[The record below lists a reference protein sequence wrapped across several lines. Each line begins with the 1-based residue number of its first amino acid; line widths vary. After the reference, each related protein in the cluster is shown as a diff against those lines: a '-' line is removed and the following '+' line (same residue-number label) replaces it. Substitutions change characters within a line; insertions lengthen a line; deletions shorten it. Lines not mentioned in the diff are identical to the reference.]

1 MSVHLIFEF
10 LTAFVGTIAF
20 ALLFQVPK
28 EYYVNCGLAGGCG
41 WICYKLLLAGC
52 GLFGSTFFATVLV
65 VFLSRL
71 SAVRRH
77 CPVTIFLI
85 AGIFPLV
92 PGAGIYWTA
101 YYVVTDQL
109 AKASDRGFQTLKI
122 AVAIVLGILFVF
134 EFPQKWFRW
143 AERGGGAGTGSA
155 HRPFSRHFFN
165 CNLPRPTQNP
175 NTSSSVLRI
184 LCKQIDSP
192 DQFLICNASKKHAYR
207 IFSLLYACFFFVVI

>member
-77 CPVTIFLI
+77 CPVTIFLV

-134 EFPQKWFRW
+134 EFPQRWFRW
-143 AERGGGAGTGSA
+143 AERSTATG
-155 HRPFSRHFFN
+155 N
-165 CNLPRPTQNP
+165 
-175 NTSSSVLRI
+175 
-184 LCKQIDSP
+184 
-192 DQFLICNASKKHAYR
+192 
-207 IFSLLYACFFFVVI
+207 

>member
-1 MSVHLIFEF
+1 MEVIILKSKRIPAAQLIRHIIQ
-10 LTAFVGTIAF
+10 LAAII
-20 ALLFQVPK
+20 LFP
-28 EYYVNCGLAGGCG
+28 
-41 WICYKLLLAGC
+41 
-52 GLFGSTFFATVLV
+52 GLFVTVLSSLRDIVTALIVGGFSFAAFSSQLITVLV

-143 AERGGGAGTGSA
+143 AERGTAA
-155 HRPFSRHFFN
+155 AN
-165 CNLPRPTQNP
+165 
-175 NTSSSVLRI
+175 
-184 LCKQIDSP
+184 
-192 DQFLICNASKKHAYR
+192 
-207 IFSLLYACFFFVVI
+207 

>member
-77 CPVTIFLI
+77 WRSCLASCLSLNFHKNGFAGRSAVRLPVTDPHTGLFQLQS
-85 AGIFPLV
+85 P
-92 PGAGIYWTA
+92 T
-101 YYVVTDQL
+101 TD
-109 AKASDRGFQTLKI
+109 T
-122 AVAIVLGILFVF
+122 
-134 EFPQKWFRW
+134 E
-143 AERGGGAGTGSA
+143 
-155 HRPFSRHFFN
+155 SRYIQQCSTH
-165 CNLPRPTQNP
+165 LM
-175 NTSSSVLRI
+175 
-184 LCKQIDSP
+184 
-192 DQFLICNASKKHAYR
+192 
-207 IFSLLYACFFFVVI
+207 

>member
-1 MSVHLIFEF
+1 MKLTYCLRKSNIFIYLSGGHLYVRTSDFRVSYRF
-10 LTAFVGTIAF
+10 CRYDRFRPTLSGTKGI
-20 ALLFQVPK
+20 LCKLWS
-28 EYYVNCGLAGGCG
+28 GR

-77 CPVTIFLI
+77 CPVTIFLV

-109 AKASDRGFQTLKI
+109 VKASDRGFQTLKI

-143 AERGGGAGTGSA
+143 AERGTAAG
-155 HRPFSRHFFN
+155 N
-165 CNLPRPTQNP
+165 
-175 NTSSSVLRI
+175 
-184 LCKQIDSP
+184 
-192 DQFLICNASKKHAYR
+192 
-207 IFSLLYACFFFVVI
+207 

>member
-20 ALLFQVPK
+20 ALLFQVPN

-77 CPVTIFLI
+77 CPVTIFLV

-143 AERGGGAGTGSA
+143 AERGTAA
-155 HRPFSRHFFN
+155 AN
-165 CNLPRPTQNP
+165 
-175 NTSSSVLRI
+175 
-184 LCKQIDSP
+184 
-192 DQFLICNASKKHAYR
+192 
-207 IFSLLYACFFFVVI
+207 

>member
-1 MSVHLIFEF
+1 MDFIKRDNIRFAKLTRYRGSHQALVQARTLTRCSRKSNIFIFLSGGDLFMSVHLFFEF

-77 CPVTIFLI
+77 CPVTIFLV

-143 AERGGGAGTGSA
+143 AERGTAVG
-155 HRPFSRHFFN
+155 N
-165 CNLPRPTQNP
+165 
-175 NTSSSVLRI
+175 
-184 LCKQIDSP
+184 
-192 DQFLICNASKKHAYR
+192 
-207 IFSLLYACFFFVVI
+207 

>member
-1 MSVHLIFEF
+1 MNAWVSFVPADFIKRDNIRFAKLTYCLRKSNIFIYLSGGYLYVHLFFEF

-41 WICYKLLLAGC
+41 WVCYKLLLAGC

-77 CPVTIFLI
+77 CPVTIFLV

-143 AERGGGAGTGSA
+143 AERGTAVG
-155 HRPFSRHFFN
+155 N
-165 CNLPRPTQNP
+165 
-175 NTSSSVLRI
+175 
-184 LCKQIDSP
+184 
-192 DQFLICNASKKHAYR
+192 
-207 IFSLLYACFFFVVI
+207 

>member
-1 MSVHLIFEF
+1 MSVHLFFEF

-77 CPVTIFLI
+77 CPVTIFLV

-134 EFPQKWFRW
+134 EFPQKWFRV
-143 AERGGGAGTGSA
+143 GGARYGCRQLIRTQ
-155 HRPFSRHFFN
+155 HFFN
-165 CNLPRPTQNP
+165 CSLPRPTQNP
-175 NTSSSVLRI
+175 DTSSSVLRI

-207 IFSLLYACFFFVVI
+207 IFFASVCMLFLCGDIIL